1 MPPFAVQ
8 PADESESI
16 NSARSGEKRA
26 RKTVRF
32 AVENHVRHIQHW
44 RDFFVDRSVIWFTP
58 AELLQIAERDRL
70 IVEFMRQRRFHE
82 TDEHSSRGL
91 SIDSAQDLRIRQMSA
106 AILLAE
112 QFRQLASGHNR
123 PEELGEMSKT
133 ISKDHVE
140 IALKRA
146 ESDFLVSVQS
156 MLESLPRRRIESL
169 GRPSG
174 RWIRNSSEASASSQ
188 SDTAKAKQ
196 SKVLSRPELSPRRKQ
211 DAPVYSESRLE
222 YAKMSETCS
231 LAKNN
236 LPILDMDSPW
246 VSCGEWIGHRSFMES
261 TPKPRSTRWGI
272 WDGALELLQ
281 SSAWVSCGTWSTV
294 A

>member
-1 MPPFAVQ
+1 MPPFAKQ
-8 PADESESI
+8 LADESESTY
-16 NSARSGEKRA
+16 SGRSGEKRA

-32 AVENHVRHIQHW
+32 AVEINVRHVQHW
-44 RDFFVDRSVIWFTP
+44 SHYVVDRSILWFTP
-58 AELLQIAERDRL
+58 GEILQIAERDRL
-70 IVEFMRQRRFHE
+70 IVEFMRQGRFHE

-112 QFRQLASGHNR
+112 QFRQLASGHYR
-123 PEELGEMSKT
+123 PDELAEMSRT
-133 ISKDHVE
+133 ISRDHVQL
-140 IALKRA
+140 ALKRA
-146 ESDFLVSVQS
+146 ESDLLASIQF
-156 MLESLPRRRIESL
+156 MLESLSQYRAESVNGPRD
-169 GRPSG
+169 
-174 RWIRNSSEASASSQ
+174 RWKRNSSKTFASSH
-188 SDTAKAKQ
+188 SDGTTSTQ

-211 DAPVYSESRLE
+211 DAAVFSGSRLE
-222 YAKMSETCS
+222 YAEMSETCS
-231 LAKNN
+231 SENNN
-236 LPILDMDSPW
+236 LPLLDMDLPW

-261 TPKPRSTRWGI
+261 TPTPRSNRWSI